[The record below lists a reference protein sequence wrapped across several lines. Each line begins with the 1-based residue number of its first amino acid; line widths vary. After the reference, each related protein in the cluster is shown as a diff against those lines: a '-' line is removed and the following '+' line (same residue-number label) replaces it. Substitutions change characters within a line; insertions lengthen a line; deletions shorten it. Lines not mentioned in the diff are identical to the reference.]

1 MIPESLLRAF
11 TAPLFPL
18 GEQSISLLWLL
29 QVASLLVAVSLVAR
43 AIKFL
48 LKDRLLPR
56 FQIPEGRRE
65 ATATL
70 TSLGVTALGYVLVVQ
85 GMGLDFGALAVL
97 LGALGVGLGFGLQ
110 DLTRNLSGGLTLLME
125 GKLKVG
131 DLIEFNQTTGFIKQI
146 SIRSTVISTFQGS
159 ETIVPNSFLTNI
171 PVQNLSYSNFT
182 GRIDVPVMVA
192 HDSDVLAVTEV
203 LLHAALDEPHVNAEP
218 APHVIFTTQGEA
230 GLGFTLSV
238 WTSNI
243 QTSQTIR
250 SGLNYAI
257 QQGFRER
264 DIHLAWPRREIRHS
278 GIVPAMLTASAEQ
291 SSDAEEMVS
300 PVETLSDLL
309 KDLRFFKGLK
319 GRSLRQLIVSG
330 ARRHLSAGD
339 ILVHQGEMGQSFNI
353 VLSGSIDAIHE
364 TDRVSQRLFSFKSG
378 EFFGE
383 LPLLLDVPYPTTM
396 RAAENTTLFVIP
408 RGGFR
413 PLLQLHPALA
423 EIIAE
428 ELSRR
433 KDVLHSYEDYL
444 RERGLYADEAISS
457 PFDWIRD
464 RLKQFLRSS

>member
-1 MIPESLLRAF
+1 MIHESILRAF

-29 QVASLLVAVSLVAR
+29 EVAFLLVAVSLLAR
-43 AIKFL
+43 GIKFL

-70 TSLGVTALGYVLVVQ
+70 TSLGVAALGYVLVVQ

-131 DLIEFNQTTGFIKQI
+131 DLIEFNQTTGYIKQI

-159 ETIVPNSFLTNI
+159 EIIVPNAFLTNI

-182 GRIDVPVMVA
+182 GRIDLPVMVA
-192 HDSDVLAVTEV
+192 HDSDALEVTEV
-203 LLHAALDEPHVNAEP
+203 LLQAALDEPQVNAEP
-218 APHVIFTTQGEA
+218 APQVIFTSQGDV
-230 GLGFTLSV
+230 GLGFILRV
-238 WTSNI
+238 WTSDI
-243 QTSQTIR
+243 QTSQTIS
-250 SGLNYAI
+250 SGINYAI

-264 DIHLAWPRREIRHS
+264 DLHLAWPRREIRHTGS
-278 GIVPAMLTASAEQ
+278 VPGMLEASPGQ
-291 SSDAEEMVS
+291 SSDAEVKDS
-300 PVETLSDLL
+300 PGETLSDLL
-309 KDLRFFKGLK
+309 RGLRYFKELK

-330 ARRHLSAGD
+330 ARRHLSAGEV
-339 ILVHQGEMGQSFNI
+339 LVHQGEMSQSFNI
-353 VLSGSIDAIHE
+353 VLTGCIDAIHE
-364 TDRVSQRLFSFKSG
+364 TDRISQRLFSFQSG

-383 LPLLLDVPYPTTM
+383 LPLLLEMPYPTTM
-396 RAAENTTLFVIP
+396 LAAEDTTLFVIP

-413 PLLQLHPALA
+413 PLLQLYPAFA

-428 ELSRR
+428 ELNRR
-433 KDVLHSYEDYL
+433 KEVLHSYEDDL
-444 RERGLYADEAISS
+444 RARGLFVDEAMSN
-457 PFDWIRD
+457 PLDWIRE
-464 RLKQFLRSS
+464 RLKQFLRS

>member
-29 QVASLLVAVSLVAR
+29 QVVSLLVAVSLVAR
-43 AIKFL
+43 GIKFL

-56 FQIPEGRRE
+56 FQIHEGRRE
-65 ATATL
+65 AIATL
-70 TSLGVTALGYVLVVQ
+70 TSLGVAALGYVLVVQ
-85 GMGLDFGALAVL
+85 GMGLDFGALAVI

-192 HDSDVLAVTEV
+192 HDSDVLEVTEV

-218 APHVIFTTQGEA
+218 APYVIFTTQGEA

-278 GIVPAMLTASAEQ
+278 GVVPAMVTASAEQ
-291 SSDAEEMVS
+291 SSDAGEMVD

-319 GRSLRQLIVSG
+319 GRSLRQLIISG
-330 ARRHLSAGD
+330 ARRHLSAGE

-413 PLLQLHPALA
+413 PLLQLHPAFA

-464 RLKQFLRSS
+464 RLKQFLR